1 MVGRRAP
8 IATNFCRFGERI
20 GSYGEDNCERK
31 AEKARIGTISHDFG
45 PPKKS
50 VPIPIDNIMDKILFH
65 TMSLINQIFST

>member
-1 MVGRRAP
+1 MKRINGRFSKR
-8 IATNFCRFGERI
+8 TGCDGQDD
-20 GSYGEDNCERK
+20 GERK